1 MKFSRIFLA
10 IIVLMV
16 LIAREG
22 VAQTVTGT
30 ISEKDAAGH
39 KAGLPGVNVFWLGTT
54 KGTFTDAKGKFR
66 IEKDGVRDYRLV
78 FSSLGFKKDTL
89 VVGKDRL
96 KVDFVLVSDNQSLNE
111 VEIKG
116 RQDDSFISKL
126 RAQQTTV
133 INVGE
138 LQRAACC
145 NLAESFETNPSVDVS
160 FSDAVTGA
168 KQIQMLGLSGIY
180 SQVMTESIPMLRGL
194 ASTYGLNYIPGP
206 WMESI
211 QVSKGAASVV
221 NGYES
226 ITGQIN
232 VEYKKPEHS
241 EKLYVNL
248 FGNSNLR
255 FEANANGSVKLNN
268 KLSTMLFVH
277 VDDQRYKFDRNHDG
291 FMDIPLLTTYNI
303 FNRWDYINPGKW
315 VSKFGIKYLDE
326 NRRGGQMDFDKSTWN
341 TDTTGIT
348 NDTKKYGMGIRTKR
362 LEAFWKNGIFI
373 PNHPTSSFGLIVSG
387 VNHEQ
392 NAFYGINQYNGHE
405 QSVYAN
411 LIFTADLKN
420 PSHKISTGVS
430 FLLDDFRENYMQ
442 NQLTYQYQIIPTGDL
457 FKLVGVKDTNYSK
470 NRTEVVPGAFFE
482 YTLNLKEKFSMIL
495 GARVDHNN
503 LYGWYFTP
511 RLHLKYRFSK
521 NSVLR
526 ASAGKGYR
534 TPNVFA
540 ENSGVFVSQRIF
552 YFAPDLKQEEA
563 WNFGL
568 NFTQDFT
575 LFHHK
580 AEFSI
585 DGYSTRFIHQVIVD
599 IDSLPTAAFVYN
611 LNGRSYANSVQVQLT
626 VEPADR
632 FTVTMAFRV
641 NDVKVT
647 EGDRLRTKPFVS
659 LYKGLV
665 TLSYATKWEKWKFD
679 LTGQL
684 NGPQR
689 IPDTQ
694 KMPAKLQRDENKP
707 PYFQLLAQVT
717 KKFKHIDIYLG
728 AENMTNFTQT
738 DPGDVI
744 KTGPI
749 TEYWKPYHTHFD
761 GAMGWAPNVG
771 ITVYAGIRMA
781 IK

>member
-1 MKFSRIFLA
+1 MTKIHRIYL
-10 IIVLMV
+10 
-16 LIAREG
+16 LILLFTGMLTAHRCM
-22 VAQTVTGT
+22 AQTVGGT
-30 ISEKDAAGH
+30 VSEMDAAGH
-39 KAGLPGVNVFWLGTT
+39 KSPLPGVNVFWLGTT
-54 KGTFTDAKGKFR
+54 TGTFTDGKGKFR
-66 IEKDGVRDYRLV
+66 IVKDGIKDYRLV
-78 FSSLGFKKDTL
+78 FSSLGYKKDTL
-89 VVGKDRL
+89 TVGKDRT
-96 KVDFVLVSDNQSLNE
+96 KVDFLMIPDNQNLNE

-116 RQDDSFISKL
+116 KQEDSFISKL
-126 RAQQTTV
+126 RAQQTIF
-133 INVGE
+133 INTGE

-194 ASTYGLNYIPGP
+194 ASTFGLNYIPGP

-255 FEANANGSVKLNN
+255 FEANANGAVKIND

-277 VDDQRYKFDRNHDG
+277 VDDQRHKFDRNHDG
-291 FMDIPLLTTYNI
+291 FMDVPMMTTYNI

-315 VSKFGIKYLDE
+315 VSKIGIKYLDE
-326 NRRGGQMDFDKSTWN
+326 NRQGGQMDFDKTTWN

-348 NDTKKYGMGIRTKR
+348 TDAKKYGMGIRTKR

-373 PNHPTSSFGLIVSG
+373 PNHPSSSFGLILSG

-392 NAFYGINQYNGHE
+392 NAFYGINQYSGHE
-405 QSVYAN
+405 QSIYAN
-411 LIFTADLKN
+411 LIFTTDVTN
-420 PSHKISTGVS
+420 PNHKISAGVS
-430 FLLDDFRENYMQ
+430 YLLDDFHENYNQ
-442 NQLTYQYQIIPTGDL
+442 NQLLYLYQLYPDSSL
-457 FKLVGVKDTNYSK
+457 FKLVGNKVVNYIR
-470 NRTEVVPGAFFE
+470 NRTEWVPGAFFE
-482 YTLNLKEKFSMIL
+482 YTLNVKEKFSMIA
-495 GARVDHNN
+495 GARVDYNN
-503 LYGWYFTP
+503 QYGWYFTP
-511 RLHLKYRFSK
+511 RLHLRYRFNQK
-521 NSVLR
+521 TVLR

-534 TPNVFA
+534 TANVFA
-540 ENSGVFVSQRIF
+540 ENSGIFVSQRIL
-552 YFAPDLKQEEA
+552 YFAEGLRQEEA
-563 WNFGL
+563 WNFGI
-568 NFTQDFT
+568 NFTKEFT
-575 LFHHK
+575 LFHNK

-585 DGYSTRFIHQVIVD
+585 DAYRTNFVNQVIVD
-599 IDSLPTAAFVYN
+599 IDSMPTGVFIYN
-611 LNGRSYANSVQVQLT
+611 LHGQSYSNSIQAQFT
-626 VEPADR
+626 CEPVNR
-632 FTVTMAFRV
+632 FTITLAFRV

-647 EGDRLRTKPFVS
+647 ENSRLRIKPFVN
-659 LYKGLV
+659 LYKGLI

-689 IPDTQ
+689 LPDTQ
-694 KMPAKLQRDENKP
+694 KMPAKLQRP
-707 PYFQLLAQVT
+707 GTSQPYIQLLAQIT
-717 KKFKHIDIYLG
+717 KKFKFIDVYLG
-728 AENMTNFTQT
+728 GENMTNFTQS
-738 DPGDVI
+738 D
-744 KTGPI
+744 PI

-761 GAMGWAPNVG
+761 GAMGWGPILGV
-771 ITVYAGIRMA
+771 TVYAGIRLT

>member
-1 MKFSRIFLA
+1 MKTHKIFF
-10 IIVLMV
+10 
-16 LIAREG
+16 LILLLPVFLFTLSG
-22 VAQTVTGT
+22 KSQTVTGT
-30 ISEKDAAGH
+30 VTEKNAAGH
-39 KAGLPGVNVFWLGTT
+39 KSGLPGVNVFWLGTT
-54 KGTFTDAKGKFR
+54 KGTFTDARGKFR
-66 IEKDGVRDYRLV
+66 IEKDGIRDFKLV
-78 FSSLGFKKDTL
+78 FSSLGFKKDTIA
-89 VVGKDRL
+89 VGKDRL
-96 KVDFVLVSDNQSLNE
+96 KVDFQMIADNQNLSE

-116 RQDDSFISKL
+116 KQDDSFISKL

-194 ASTYGLNYIPGP
+194 ASTFGLNYIPGP

-241 EKLYVNL
+241 EKLYINI

-255 FEANANGSVKLNN
+255 FEANGNGSVKLTD

-291 FMDIPLLTTYNI
+291 FMDIPMLTTYNI

-326 NRRGGQMDFDKSTWN
+326 NRRGGQMDFDKAKWN

-373 PNHPTSSFGLIVSG
+373 PNHPASSFGLILSG

-392 NAFYGINQYNGHE
+392 NAFYGINQYSGHE
-405 QSVYAN
+405 QSLYAN
-411 LIFTADLKN
+411 LIFTTDVKN
-420 PSHKISTGVS
+420 PDHKISTGVS
-430 FLLDDFRENYMQ
+430 FLLDDFREDY
-442 NQLTYQYQIIPTGDL
+442 YQIQLRYSVVSI
-457 FKLVGVKDTNYSK
+457 FSLVGDTAVKYTR
-470 NRTEVVPGAFFE
+470 NRTEMVPGAFFE
-482 YTLNLKEKFSMIL
+482 YTFNVKDKFSMIL
-495 GARVDHNN
+495 GARADHNS
-503 LYGWYFTP
+503 LYGWYYTP
-511 RLHLKYRFSK
+511 RVHMKYRFNK
-521 NSVLR
+521 NSALR
-526 ASAGKGYR
+526 ASVGKGYR
-534 TPNVFA
+534 TPNIFA
-540 ENSGVFVSQRIF
+540 ENSGILVSQRIIHF
-552 YFAPDLKQEEA
+552 GPGLKQEEA

-585 DGYSTRFIHQVIVD
+585 DGYRTSFVHQVIVD
-599 IDSLPTAAFVYN
+599 VDSMPANAYVYN
-611 LNGRSYANSVQVQLT
+611 LNGRSYSNSVQAQLT

-632 FTVTMAFRV
+632 FSITMAFRV

-679 LTGQL
+679 LTGQM

-689 IPDTQ
+689 IPDTK
-694 KMPAKLQRDENKP
+694 KMPAKLQRDDTRP
-707 PYFQLLAQVT
+707 AYFQLLAQVT
-717 KKFKHIDIYLG
+717 KKFKYIDIYLG
-728 AENMTNFTQT
+728 GENLTNYTQT
-738 DPGDVI
+738 DPNNVI
-744 KTGPI
+744 ATGPI
-749 TEYWKPYHTHFD
+749 VEYWKPYHTHFD

-771 ITVYAGIRMA
+771 ITIYAGIRMT